1 MKTLGAVLAAY
12 RAASGRDAALWE
24 IRPDRPPDLLALSR
38 PDAALAQLAPDAD
51 VPSWAARAGV
61 EARSVGSAVV
71 SAWLVLGPRDAAAAW
86 PEDREAALDDLVAN
100 VLHLVHRLL
109 RERDGATHELAERYE
124 EISLLYAIGELL
136 GSGASVE
143 SVAHTVLRELAQ
155 TVGAPRGALML
166 HDAIADVLR
175 PAALLGIDPVVPPV
189 IATAHPTLLAAR
201 AFRTGDACVES
212 GGDLSRAGAP
222 TLAADGGPVLAVPIR
237 RVGAADSASLGV
249 VLLAGGPGDAPFTAG
264 DRKLVTAIASQIGTA
279 LHNARLVRAAME
291 QEQLAREMRL
301 AHEMQLK
308 LLPPLHVVAPEA
320 RAAARVVPAESVGG
334 DFYLLARLDADRTGV
349 VIGDVSGHGYQA
361 ALVMALAMSATAI
374 HVQAVIDPAVALEA
388 VRRSLADELE
398 STDMSLTLCYAIID
412 EAEGTLRYANAGHP
426 HAFILRGDGRA
437 ERLAAQA
444 TPLGFGDR
452 PIEGETTMWR
462 PDDCLLLFTD
472 GVPDAR
478 NAAGARLGE
487 AAVLDAARRA
497 RAEVA
502 AAGATAGGATAGGA
516 TAVDASAAVLAGI
529 YDTVHAFADGTPWLD
544 DLAVVVVERLGVR
557 PTTPEPSARPHR
569 GAEPH
574 SPLEDARRETPRDA
588 SRAVVGGALV
598 GGG

>member
-24 IRPDRPPDLLALSR
+24 LRPDRPPDLLATSR
-38 PDAALAQLAPDAD
+38 GDAELVGLVPERD
-51 VPSWAARAGV
+51 VPAWAARGGL
-61 EARSVGSAVV
+61 EARAVGGTVAT
-71 SAWLVLGPRDAAAAW
+71 AWLVLSPRDAATAW
-86 PEDREAALDDLVAN
+86 PADREAALDELVAN

-155 TVGAPRGALML
+155 TIGAPRGALML
-166 HDAIADVLR
+166 HDPAADVLR
-175 PAALLGIDPVVPPV
+175 PAALLGITPAAPPI
-189 IATAHPTLLAAR
+189 IATSHPTLLAAR
-201 AFRTGDACVES
+201 AFRTGDAFVEA
-212 GGDLSRAGAP
+212 GGDLARAGAP

-237 RVGAADSASLGV
+237 RAGAADSESLGV
-249 VLLAGGPGDAPFTAG
+249 VVLAGGPADAPFTAG

-291 QEQLAREMRL
+291 QQQLAREMRL

-308 LLPPLHVVAPEA
+308 LLPPPHVVAPEA

-334 DFYLLARLDADRTGV
+334 DFYLLARLAADRTGV

-426 HAFILRGDGRA
+426 HAFILRGDGCT
-437 ERLAAQA
+437 ERLAAHV

-452 PIEGETTMWR
+452 PIEGETTTWR

-478 NAAGARLGE
+478 NADGARLGE
-487 AAVLDAARRA
+487 AAVLEAARRA
-497 RAEVA
+497 RADLVA
-502 AAGATAGGATAGGA
+502 RGTTGEDT
-516 TAVDASAAVLAGI
+516 SAAVLAGI
-529 YDTVHAFADGTPWLD
+529 YDAVHAFADGTPWRD
-544 DLAVVVVERLGVR
+544 DLAVVVVERLGMR
-557 PTTPEPSARPHR
+557 SPTLGASARPGRAGETGGETEH
-569 GAEPH
+569 
-574 SPLEDARRETPRDA
+574 ARR
-588 SRAVVGGALV
+588 AVPHGAPDGVSGGTLV
-598 GGG
+598 GGD

>member
-1 MKTLGAVLAAY
+1 MTTLESVLAAY

-24 IRPDRPPDLLALSR
+24 LRPDRPPRLLATADPASR
-38 PDAALAQLAPDAD
+38 LRTLPPEGD
-51 VPSWAARAGV
+51 VPAWAEAHGV
-61 EARSVGSAVV
+61 EVRDVGGKLVP
-71 SAWLVLGPRDAAAAW
+71 AWLVLADVESAAPGPSGRSARAT
-86 PEDREAALDDLVAN
+86 EALDELVAG
-100 VLHLVHRLL
+100 VLHLVQRLL
-109 RERDGATHELAERYE
+109 RERDGATNELAERYE

-166 HDAIADVLR
+166 HDASRDVLQ
-175 PAALLGIDPVVPPV
+175 PAALLGIDPASPPIV
-189 IATAHPTLLAAR
+189 AAQDGVLLAAR
-201 AFRTGDACVES
+201 AFRTGDAFVEA
-212 GGDLSRAGAP
+212 GGEAARRGAP

-237 RVGAADSASLGV
+237 RVSAAGGESLGV
-249 VLLAGGPGDAPFTAG
+249 VLLAGRPGDAPFTAG
-264 DRKLVTAIASQIGTA
+264 DRKLVTAIASQVGTA
-279 LHNARLVRAAME
+279 LHNARLVRATVE

-308 LLPPLHVVAPEA
+308 LLPPPHVVTPEA

-398 STDMSLTLCYAIID
+398 STDMSLTLFYGVID
-412 EAEGTLRYANAGHP
+412 DATSTLRYANAGHP
-426 HAFILRGDGRA
+426 HAFVLRGDGRA

-444 TPLGFGDR
+444 PPLGFGAA
-452 PIEGETTMWR
+452 PIVGQAVPWEAH
-462 PDDCLLLFTD
+462 DSLLLFTD
-472 GVPDAR
+472 GVSDAR
-478 NAAGARLGE
+478 NRNGDRLGE
-487 AAVLDAARRA
+487 APILAAAREA
-497 RAEVA
+497 RNATVRGSTA
-502 AAGATAGGATAGGA
+502 CADGTGGGDGA
-516 TAVDASAAVLAGI
+516 DAMLRGI

-544 DLAVVVVERLGVR
+544 DLAVVVVERVG
-557 PTTPEPSARPHR
+557 ARTASSVARAPR
-569 GAEPH
+569 
-574 SPLEDARRETPRDA
+574 EDD
-588 SRAVVGGALV
+588 SLLV
-598 GGG
+598 GG